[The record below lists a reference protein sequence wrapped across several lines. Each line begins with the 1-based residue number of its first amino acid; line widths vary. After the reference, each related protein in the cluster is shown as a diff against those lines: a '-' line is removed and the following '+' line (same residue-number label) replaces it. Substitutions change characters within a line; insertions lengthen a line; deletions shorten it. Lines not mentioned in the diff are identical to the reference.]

1 MFYTVTMK
9 CKICCYIHW
18 THWTC
23 KKNQHFNFLI
33 KKYLKESYLLIWNN
47 GSFFFFNCVTLSN
60 ILQHLFYMR
69 IFIIIKIVIKYHDVQ
84 YLNPQDIIKWERW
97 ILHWKF
103 QLIFLNVKWKR
114 KNCFEA
120 KRSKS
125 QLRILNYLLLCAVK
139 MILIFKKVLIL
150 VLIFPRL
157 IPWWEWNCFVVLW
170 NETLIFLFITA

>member
-1 MFYTVTMK
+1 MDLF
-9 CKICCYIHW
+9 
-18 THWTC
+18 
-23 KKNQHFNFLI
+23 FL
-33 KKYLKESYLLIWNN
+33 
-47 GSFFFFNCVTLSN
+47 NCVTLSN

-157 IPWWEWNCFVVLW
+157 IPWWDWNCFVVLW